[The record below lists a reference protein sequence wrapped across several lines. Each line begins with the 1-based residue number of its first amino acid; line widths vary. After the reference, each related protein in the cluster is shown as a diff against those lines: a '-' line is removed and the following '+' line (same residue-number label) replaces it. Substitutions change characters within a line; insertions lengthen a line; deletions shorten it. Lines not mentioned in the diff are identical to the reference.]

1 MNLARRTLFL
11 LLPIVAAALCTLAAP
26 AHAVSILLRSGNA
39 PAGNPDP
46 FIRRLDLASVCG
58 VGYGTTF
65 TALEFAA
72 ADAGPPAFVLSFVHP
87 AWGQSLPCD
96 PAAQWVGVDP
106 NATPLSQLYAIDFFL
121 DPDPCCYE
129 KAYLD
134 FCWTAD
140 DILGDA
146 TNPPGVYLNGAALP
160 ISGGNYATE
169 TVVRAVDILPYI
181 HCGKNTLYIH
191 NRDLACAVSG
201 INFSARITAQECI
214 TPASRPSWGKVKAT
228 YR

>member
-1 MNLARRTLFL
+1 MKVARPILVL
-11 LLPIVAAALCTLAAP
+11 GLPILAAALCTLAAP
-26 AHAVSILLRSGNA
+26 AHAVTINLRSGNA

-46 FIRRLDLASVCG
+46 MIRRLDLASACG
-58 VGYGTTF
+58 AGYATPF
-65 TALEFAA
+65 TAAEFAA
-72 ADAGPPAFVLSFVHP
+72 ADAGPPAIVLSFVHP

-106 NATPLSQLYAIDFFL
+106 NATPMSELYAIDFFL
-121 DPDPCCYE
+121 ATDPCCYD
-129 KAYLD
+129 KAFLD

-140 DILGDA
+140 DILGDGV
-146 TNPPGVYLNGAALP
+146 NPAGVYLNGASLP
-160 ISGGNYATE
+160 IAGGNYATE
-169 TVVRAVDILPYI
+169 TVVTAVDILPYI

-191 NRDLACAVSG
+191 NRDLGCAVSG
-201 INFSARITAQECI
+201 INFSARITARECI